1 MEELNA
7 LNDSEVEMRKVY
19 IQRKLKR
26 VVVMEVL
33 KCYANK
39 Y

>member
-7 LNDSEVEMRKVY
+7 LNDPKVEMRKVY

-26 VVVMEVL
+26 VGGNGGTEVL
-33 KCYANK
+33 CQ
-39 Y
+39 